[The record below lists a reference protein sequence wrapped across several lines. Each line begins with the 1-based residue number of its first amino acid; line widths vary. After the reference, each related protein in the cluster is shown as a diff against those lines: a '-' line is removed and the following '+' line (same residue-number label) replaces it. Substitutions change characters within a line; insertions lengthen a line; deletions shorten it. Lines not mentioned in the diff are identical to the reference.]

1 MNLEVENIDAGYGPI
16 GVLRGVSLSVGQGEV
31 VGVLGR
37 NGMGK
42 TTLIR
47 ALSGLV
53 IPTAGVIRFEGRDIT
68 RLEPHKRAR
77 LGITTVVQGRGMFPK
92 LTVHE
97 NLKMGRMAS
106 GRVNRDRT
114 EEVLDYFPRLHERLG
129 QLAGTMSGGEQQ
141 MLAIGRGL
149 MTDPRLMLL
158 DEPSDGIMPT
168 LVTQI
173 ADTLT
178 RINRTEHTAIV
189 LVEQNVPLVF
199 AMAERCIILEKGQVV
214 AGGTRDEVSG
224 SELMQQYLAI

>member
-1 MNLEVENIDAGYGPI
+1 MSLEVESIDAGYGPI
-16 GVLRGVSLSVGQGEV
+16 GVLRSVSLSVGSGEV
-31 VGVLGR
+31 LGVLGR

-53 IPTAGVIRFEGRDIT
+53 IPTSGVIRFEGRDIT
-68 RLEPHKRAR
+68 RLKPHKRAA

-92 LTVHE
+92 LTVAE

-106 GRVNRDRT
+106 GRAKRDRT

-173 ADTLT
+173 AETLT
-178 RINRTEHTAIV
+178 RINHNESMSIV

-214 AGGTRDEVSG
+214 AGGTREEVSS

>member
-1 MNLEVENIDAGYGPI
+1 MSLEVENIDAGYGPI
-16 GVLRGVSLSVGQGEV
+16 GVLRGVSFSVGQGEV

-53 IPTAGVIRFEGRDIT
+53 IPTAGAIRFEGRDIT
-68 RLEPHKRAR
+68 RLEPHRRAR
-77 LGITTVVQGRGMFPK
+77 LGITTVVQGRGMFPR
-92 LTVHE
+92 LTVRE

>member
-1 MNLEVENIDAGYGPI
+1 MSLEVENIDAGYGPI

-53 IPTAGVIRFEGRDIT
+53 IPTAGTIRFEGRDIT
-68 RLEPHKRAR
+68 RFEPHKRAR

-92 LTVHE
+92 LTVLE
-97 NLKMGRMAS
+97 NLRMGRMAS

-173 ADTLT
+173 AETLT
-178 RINRTEHTAIV
+178 RINRNEHMAIV

-224 SELMQQYLAI
+224 SELMQQYLAV